1 MRFFQN
7 LIRHLHVPKH
17 FKKAGPQ
24 SMFNPHSY
32 LAPEP
37 TAMQRKGHSLVPSP
51 LISGVRLQNMGSA
64 DIKAGSM
71 AKKKVAQFS
80 QTQWR
85 KQFI

>member
-7 LIRHLHVPKH
+7 LIRHLLVPKH

-37 TAMQRKGHSLVPSP
+37 IAMQERGTAL
-51 LISGVRLQNMGSA
+51 
-64 DIKAGSM
+64 
-71 AKKKVAQFS
+71 S
-80 QTQWR
+80 QVHL
-85 KQFI
+85 F